1 MPLIDLASA
10 PAVRFPLV
18 AVDIGNTRLKLALW
32 PARPQVAPGR
42 EAPAPVAPLALRPG
56 DWDTLLAW
64 LREHAPSGI
73 PWHLASVQRRYLAD
87 LVQFLGDHRPEDPML
102 LLNHELLP
110 LKVKL
115 PRPDHVGIDRLLTA
129 LAARQLAPQGEPL
142 VVVDLGT
149 AITVDYVSAA
159 GEFCGGAILP
169 GVAMSARAL
178 EHFTD
183 LLPLVPMEQLDQPP
197 EALGTET
204 VSAIRSGLYWGAV
217 GAVRELI
224 ARLSPPGE
232 RVRVVLTGG
241 AAPAVAQLL
250 DPGARC
256 EPHLSVLGIALAA
269 AFWQGRGASSAGGPL
284 PE

>member
-1 MPLIDLASA
+1 MSPIDLASA

-18 AVDIGNTRLKLALW
+18 AVDIGNTRLKMALW
-32 PARPQVAPGR
+32 PQPPQAAPDR

-64 LREHAPSGI
+64 LREHVPSGT
-73 PWHLASVQRRYLAD
+73 PWHLASVQRHYLAD
-87 LVQFLGDHRPEDPML
+87 LVQFLGEHRPDDPLL

-110 LKVKL
+110 LEVKL
-115 PRPDHVGIDRLLTA
+115 PQPDYVGIDRLLTA
-129 LAARQLAPQGEPL
+129 LAARHLVPQGDPL

-159 GEFCGGAILP
+159 GEFRGGAILP
-169 GVAMSARAL
+169 GVAMSAQAL

-183 LLPLVPMEQLDQPP
+183 LLPLVPMDQLDQPP
-197 EALGTET
+197 AALGTDT

-224 ARLSPPGE
+224 ARLVPAGQQA
-232 RVRVVLTGG
+232 RVVLTGG
-241 AAPAVAQLL
+241 AAPAVAKLL
-250 DPGARC
+250 DPSARC
-256 EPHLSVLGIALAA
+256 EPHLSLLGIALSAA
-269 AFWQGRGASSAGGPL
+269 LWHKRQPSSANSPR
-284 PE
+284 PK